1 MPLAAG
7 QFTFK
12 NISVKSPESF
22 TLYLEIRCFSLPASK
37 ECVEEIKLTSYLCFL
52 LLILLMCCLFQINQS
67 VPNGKPN
74 LVSPSLAKL
83 DLEALKR
90 DIPNKYPQYAQAPS
104 EYWKAW
110 LRDVESKI
118 ISVPDNYIWPV
129 DKVKTASRTAP
140 PPSAAQLSGDLLELK
155 EREIQPTPEVS
166 ML

>member
-1 MPLAAG
+1 ML
-7 QFTFK
+7 K
-12 NISVKSPESF
+12 K
-22 TLYLEIRCFSLPASK
+22 LSL
-37 ECVEEIKLTSYLCFL
+37 LL

-67 VPNGKPN
+67 VPSGKPN

-90 DIPNKYPQYAQAPS
+90 DIPNKYPQNMPQAAS

-129 DKVKTASRTAP
+129 DKLKSASRTAP
-140 PPSAAQLSGDLLELK
+140 PPPPSAAQLPNDLLELR

>member
-1 MPLAAG
+1 
-7 QFTFK
+7 
-12 NISVKSPESF
+12 
-22 TLYLEIRCFSLPASK
+22 
-37 ECVEEIKLTSYLCFL
+37 
-52 LLILLMCCLFQINQS
+52 MCCLFQINQS
-67 VPNGKPN
+67 VPSGKPN

-90 DIPNKYPQYAQAPS
+90 DIPNKYPQNMPQAAS

-129 DKVKTASRTAP
+129 DKLKSASRTAP
-140 PPSAAQLSGDLLELK
+140 PPPPSAAQLPNDLLELR